1 MDLKVD
7 MHSRAPIYL
16 QIVERVKHMVATGE
30 LQPGDQLPTVRQLAQ
45 HLQVNFNT
53 VARAYTALHNAGVAC
68 SQQGRGTFVRE
79 RLDGRALA
87 HLRTEKLSAL
97 AGSAVIEALSL
108 GYTPTEVRAAFSAA
122 VKRVEKESKR

>member
-1 MDLKVD
+1 MDLRVD

-16 QIVERVKHMVATGE
+16 QIVERVKHMVAMGE

-53 VARAYTALHNAGVAC
+53 VARAYTALHNAGVTF

-79 RLDGRALA
+79 RPDGRALA

-97 AGSAVIEALSL
+97 AGSAVIEAFSL
-108 GYTPTEVRAAFSAA
+108 GYTPAQVRSAFYAA